1 MLNIDLSRDHRI
13 DWGKPQG
20 EIYNLIKV
28 LSHPHLGAYTFCEG
42 KKVHIWKAKLCDTD
56 EVEEFNAGGL
66 MLGKTDD
73 GIIVSAGTG
82 HLEIKRLQFEGEEEL
97 NAAEA
102 AAAGKIKLG
111 QKFS

>member
-13 DWGKPQG
+13 DWGKPQR
-20 EIYNLIKV
+20 ETYNLIKV
-28 LSHPHLGAYTFCEG
+28 LSHPHPGAYTFCEG
-42 KKVHIWKAKLCDTD
+42 KKVHIWEAKLCDTD

-66 MLGKTDD
+66 VLGKTDD

-82 HLEIKRLQFEGEEEL
+82 QLEIKRLQFEGEKEL
-97 NAAEA
+97 NAADA
-102 AAAGKIKLG
+102 VTAGKIKLG